1 MGAIVKPGMH
11 VTYNVAVSVVAVS
24 EARLK
29 ARPDDQEMLGQQVDY
44 REEEGGILDSM
55 NYEFRQALDGMR
67 VDEIKSVVCQ
77 YPEWQAESVVVLPFS
92 VLAEHTDDLAPG
104 SVIGLD
110 VLKDKVKIDEFD
122 TELEVIQI
130 REQKGERFVVC
141 DSNEWHAGLKV
152 RYDIEVLEVRKPTE
166 EELRIEALS

>member
-1 MGAIVKPGMH
+1 MGTIVKPGML
-11 VTYNVAVSVVAVS
+11 VTYNVAVSVLAVS

-29 ARPDDQEMLGQQVDY
+29 ARPDDREMIGQQVDY
-44 REEEGGILDSM
+44 REGERGILDGM
-55 NYEFRQALDGMR
+55 NYEFRQALDGMA
-67 VDEIKSVVCQ
+67 VDEIKSIVCQ

-104 SVIGLD
+104 SVIGVDL
-110 VLKDKVKIDEFD
+110 LKDKVKIDEFD

-130 REQKGERFVVC
+130 REQKGQRFVVC

-152 RYDIEVLEVRKPTE
+152 RYDLEVIEVRKPTE